1 MAHKWP
7 PEIYLKVA
15 LLTWNFGSRP
25 EIDFKTT
32 LFSNFY
38 HFNQPL
44 LTRGPLYNDE
54 KGVYLPLLTQNGRN
68 VAISVFNSNLLG
80 SF

>member
-44 LTRGPLYNDE
+44 LSWRLPQKWGKGGIFALLAQND
-54 KGVYLPLLTQNGRN
+54 
-68 VAISVFNSNLLG
+68 
-80 SF
+80 